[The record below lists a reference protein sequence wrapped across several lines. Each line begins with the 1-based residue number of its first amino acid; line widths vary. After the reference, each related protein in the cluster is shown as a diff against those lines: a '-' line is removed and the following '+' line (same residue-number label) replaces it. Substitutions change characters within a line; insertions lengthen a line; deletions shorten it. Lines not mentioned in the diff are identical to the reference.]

1 MATALAKLEDARI
14 SLKHAIVI
22 CKNLKNKKV
31 EKAKNFLKNLIEKKV
46 SLRGKYYTKAAKK
59 ILEVLESA
67 EANAKN
73 KNLNLEKLFVKT
85 AKADK
90 GPTFIRPRS
99 RTRFRGRRFKST
111 HITIEVEE
119 R

>member
-1 MATALAKLEDARI
+1 MATALARLEDARI

-22 CKNLKNKKV
+22 CKSLRNKKV
-31 EKAKNFLKNLIEKKV
+31 DKAKRFLKNLIDKKV
-46 SLRGKYYTKAAKK
+46 SLKRKYYTKAAKK
-59 ILEVLESA
+59 ILEVLETA
-67 EANAKN
+67 EANAKV
-73 KNLNLEKLFVKT
+73 KNLNLEKLFIKT

-90 GPTFIRPRS
+90 GPTLIRPRS
-99 RTRFRGRRFKST
+99 RFRFRGRKFKST